1 MMVILNSFL
10 FLIVTF
16 FCSANDIFE
25 DNLSLVKFII
35 ESISIIL
42 LILFLGIMNKRT
54 EYGTRMLGRIRGFKY
69 FLETVEKPKL
79 EELVMNDPEYFYNI
93 LPYTYVLG
101 VSNKWMKKFED
112 IALEEPLWLYSYGVF
127 SNRSFNRFMR
137 STYASISTSMVSVPT
152 GHGGGFSGGGS
163 GGGGRRF
170 LVILFFRCI

>member
-16 FCSANDIFE
+16 FCSAKEIFT

-54 EYGTRMLGRIRGFKY
+54 KYGTQILGRIRGFKY

-79 EELVMNDPEYFYNI
+79 EELVMNDSEYFYNI

-112 IALEEPLWLYSYGVF
+112 IALEDPLWGFIVMEYLVIVHLIDLCVLLMHQYQHLWYQYQQG
-127 SNRSFNRFMR
+127 MEE
-137 STYASISTSMVSVPT
+137 VSLEEDLAVVA
-152 GHGGGFSGGGS
+152 GGS
-163 GGGGRRF
+163 W
-170 LVILFFRCI
+170 